1 MGFMKIRSLFAVL
14 VAAAV
19 AITASLNAEDKKDP
33 LEGIMCPVSGKQVK
47 ADATVDY
54 KGAKVYM
61 CCPGCPAGF
70 EKDTAKYAAKANA
83 QLVATGQ
90 AKQAKCPISGG
101 ATKEGT
107 EVKVASTKVAFC
119 CKNCQGKV
127 AKAEGDDQLNLVF
140 SDEAFGK
147 GFEVKKAEK

>member
-1 MGFMKIRSLFAVL
+1 MKIRSLLAVM

-19 AITASLNAEDKKDP
+19 AITASLNAEDAKKDP
-33 LEGIMCPVSGKQVK
+33 LEGILCPVSGKQVK
-47 ADATVDY
+47 ADAAVDY

-70 EKDTAKYAAKANA
+70 EKDTAKFAAKANA

-101 ATKEGT
+101 PTKEGT

-127 AKAEGDDQLNLVF
+127 NKAEGDEQLNLVF
-140 SDEAFGK
+140 SDAAFAK
-147 GFEVKKAEK
+147 GFEVKKTEKK